1 FRYYDNSFTEIPL
14 SANQVLSNSLA
25 ETVHLI
31 QLDFS
36 FKRDDDSVRFTS
48 YIYPNNFR
56 FGKKMS
62 YHD

>member
-1 FRYYDNSFTEIPL
+1 M

-48 YIYPNNFR
+48 FIYPNNFQ